1 MATTRSRGS
10 TPATKKPSA
19 TKKPPTTKKPAPPKS
34 TEKKKASTRAARA
47 PKPSPPV
54 AYYDT
59 KAFLEAVGD
68 GEPLEQ
74 IWFNVLEQAEAHGMT
89 SDTNESVSERILD
102 WEFKD
107 PFWKEAAKIKVPRTL
122 RVLVPFG
129 KYAQDPDHGFEI
141 YDYRCTKKVSSLLEL
156 LRFCSDKLADH
167 FDKVLDGQLFGG
179 FAVYP
184 GDLWVF
190 SLEA

>member
-1 MATTRSRGS
+1 MATSRSRGS

-19 TKKPPTTKKPAPPKS
+19 TKKPLATKKPAPSKN
-34 TEKKKASTRAARA
+34 TEKKKAKAAAKA
-47 PKPSPPV
+47 PKPSPPE
-54 AYYDT
+54 AYYNT

-89 SDTNESVSERILD
+89 SDTHESVSERILD

-107 PFWKEAAKIKVPRTL
+107 PFWKEAARIKVPRTL

-129 KYAQDPDHGFEI
+129 KYALDPDHCFEI
-141 YDYRCTKKVSSLLEL
+141 YDYRCTRKVSSLLEL
-156 LRFCSDKLADH
+156 LRFCSDKLADN
-167 FDKVLDGQLFGG
+167 FDQVRDGQFFGG